1 MGYSTERG
9 MGQSEYDGVMEYLMP
24 VYHLPLL
31 FQKASVVSS
40 LVQFLESPR
49 SQISGLNVEV

>member
-1 MGYSTERG
+1 
-9 MGQSEYDGVMEYLMP
+9 MGQSEYDGVMAYLMP

-49 SQISGLNVEV
+49 SQASGLNVEV